1 MNMKEAYTQSL
12 QMIKVLNIK
21 SETEYRKLL
30 KYFLILS
37 AESMKVMSR
46 TKRFSKVIK
55 KAKEV

>member
-1 MNMKEAYTQSL
+1 MKEAYTQSL

-21 SETEYRKLL
+21 SEKEYRKLL

-55 KAKEV
+55 KEKEV

>member
-1 MNMKEAYTQSL
+1 MKEAYTQSL
-12 QMIKVLNIK
+12 QMIKLLNIK
-21 SETEYRKLL
+21 SEKEYRKLL

-37 AESMKVMSR
+37 AESMKVMPR

>member
-21 SETEYRKLL
+21 SEKEYRKLL

-37 AESMKVMSR
+37 VESMKVMSR

>member
-1 MNMKEAYTQSL
+1 MKEAYTQSL

-21 SETEYRKLL
+21 SEKEYRKLL

-46 TKRFSKVIK
+46 TKRFSKVIT

>member
-1 MNMKEAYTQSL
+1 MKEAYTQSL

-21 SETEYRKLL
+21 SEKEYRKLL

-37 AESMKVMSR
+37 VESMKVMSR

>member
-1 MNMKEAYTQSL
+1 MNMNEAYTQSL

-21 SETEYRKLL
+21 SEKEYRKLL

-37 AESMKVMSR
+37 VESMKVMSK

>member
-1 MNMKEAYTQSL
+1 MKEAYTQSL

-21 SETEYRKLL
+21 SEKEYRKLL

-37 AESMKVMSR
+37 AESMKAMSR